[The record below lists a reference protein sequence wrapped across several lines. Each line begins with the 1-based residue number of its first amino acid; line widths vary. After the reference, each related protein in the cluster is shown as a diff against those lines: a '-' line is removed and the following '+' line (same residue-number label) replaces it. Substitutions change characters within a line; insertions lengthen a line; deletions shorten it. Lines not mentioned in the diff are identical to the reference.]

1 MSDARYTAMD
11 QSENIKQEPSATVQ
25 EYSVEQTPMNLQAP
39 QSNEPWITGFF
50 KHVPYKGLGALV
62 IAALGI
68 IAGVAVLVKSN
79 NDPTTDWPVQPQVYL
94 AIASTITNITLVYAL
109 KRAIDVAWWCRAIKP
124 GTTVAHLHREWH
136 FGTSVGAALFKGIFR
151 LNFMALACIMVA
163 IAPING
169 PLLQRA
175 SRITSGYISRE
186 TNLKISISERLP
198 DGYTGYLSG
207 RQGAVSLLTPNFTSI
222 MNEFAV
228 GIPANVTVPECKGMC
243 AARIKGA
250 GFKVNCTTD
259 TADFDLNPE
268 LDSDGSLQQTDG
280 VQVFGNHLT
289 WDHDV
294 PSQLQMGVQ
303 YKSDANCAGKLQI
316 RNCTLQGAIVEY
328 PVLID
333 GNASTITLDP
343 TSSYFDDQVLETVDY
358 PGIGNVGPTTLG
370 GLAKAI
376 TDLYD
381 STANLRFIGALGY
394 ELITSG
400 PTSNRFAIID
410 PSNPAANCTIYFE
423 DPATPLLEAARDL
436 MFRTAIYSA
445 NGTNAFQTVK
455 ANENVTLPVYHSN
468 YVYLALATLFSV
480 LALLV
485 VFPQFL
491 GWWNLGR
498 QVSMSP
504 IETAKAFRAPMLM
517 GADPNGEK
525 EDLIA
530 VTGDR
535 GVLYGAVSPGEGQAE
550 WLGMN
555 QPNLVRRPR
564 RGERFV
570 G

>member
-1 MSDARYTAMD
+1 MSDAKYTAMD
-11 QSENIKQEPSATVQ
+11 QTKQEPTATVN
-25 EYSVEQTPMNLQAP
+25 EYSVEHTPVNMQAP
-39 QSNEPWITGFF
+39 QSNKPWITGFF
-50 KHVPYKGLGALV
+50 KHVPWKGLGALV
-62 IAALGI
+62 ISGLGI

-79 NDPTTDWPVQPQVYL
+79 NDPTTAWPVQPQVYL

-109 KRAIDVAWWCRAIKP
+109 KRALDIAWWTRAIKP

-136 FGTSVGAALFKGIFR
+136 FGTSVAAALFKGLFR
-151 LNFMALACIMVA
+151 LNFLALACVLVA
-163 IAPING
+163 LAPING

-175 SRITSGYISRE
+175 SKITPGYIFRE
-186 TNLKISISERLP
+186 TKLKIPISEKIP

-207 RQGAVSLLTPNFTSI
+207 RQGTVSLLTPNFTSV

-228 GIPANVTVPECKGMC
+228 GIPANITVPECKGVC
-243 AARIKGA
+243 AATIRGA
-250 GFKVNCTTD
+250 GFSVNCSTD
-259 TADFDLNPE
+259 TADFDLSPK
-268 LDSDGSLQQTDG
+268 LDDSGSLDIGSG
-280 VQVFGNHLT
+280 VQVFGNHLS
-289 WDHDV
+289 WDDNS

-303 YKSDANCAGKLQI
+303 YKPDEKCAGSLQI
-316 RNCTLQGAIVEY
+316 RNCTLQAAIVEY
-328 PVLID
+328 PIIID
-333 GNASTITLDP
+333 GNSSTVSLEP
-343 TSSYFDDQVLETVDY
+343 GTSYTDDKVIETTEYV
-358 PGIGNVGPTTLG
+358 GLGQVGPTTLG

-381 STANLRFIGALGY
+381 STANLRFIGSLGY
-394 ELITSG
+394 ELVTQG

-423 DPATPLLEAARDL
+423 DPSIPLVEAARDL

-445 NGTNAFQTVK
+445 NGTNAFQTVQ
-455 ANENVTLPVYHSN
+455 ATENITLPVFHSN
-468 YVYLALATLFSV
+468 YVYLGLATLFSL
-480 LALLV
+480 LALLM

-517 GADPNGEK
+517 GSDPNGEK
-525 EDLIA
+525 EELVA

-535 GVLYGAVSPGEGQAE
+535 GVMYGAVSPGDGQAE

-555 QPNLVRRPR
+555 QPNVVRRPR